1 MTVKQVIDVNVVNL
15 SVNKIVV
22 MDDNAQG
29 FCNGTVPEWVQ
40 CDDPRDIEAKQ
51 KVETMRVVSYSV
63 RCADTLF
70 ILVKSEEF

>member
-1 MTVKQVIDVNVVNL
+1 MTVKQVVDVNVGCKCI
-15 SVNKIVV
+15 NKIVV
-22 MDDNAQG
+22 IDDNAQG
-29 FCNGTVPEWVQ
+29 FFNGTVSEWVQ